1 MTDVNTNPFISPPNT
16 IWQQGAAIHPIPTR
30 CHAMMLAMQ
39 DIAAAKGNV
48 DVADLKNAGFA
59 DDEIATYGEKA
70 ASLAQSFA
78 VKAVCKPKQN
88 LPQVPLIIAAS
99 EATPPQ
105 FDNIIN
111 NDKIGNLW
119 RNYCACV
126 AAFKLHPWY
135 PLRERCIAMLAQ
147 YLAAVNIGQAS
158 RAAIIRQVEA
168 HLRAIPLCQKV

>member
-1 MTDVNTNPFISPPNT
+1 MTDINTNPFISPPNT
-16 IWQQGAAIHPIPTR
+16 IWQQGAAIHPMNPR

-48 DVADLKNAGFA
+48 DVADLKNAGFG
-59 DDEIATYGEKA
+59 DDEIAAHNDKA
-70 ASLAQSFA
+70 AGLAQSYA
-78 VKAVCKPKQN
+78 VKAVCKPKLS
-88 LPQVPLIIAAS
+88 LPQVPFIIEAV

-111 NDKIGNLW
+111 NDKLGKFW
-119 RNYCACV
+119 RDYCACV
-126 AAFKLHPWY
+126 AAFKLHPWH

>member
-1 MTDVNTNPFISPPNT
+1 MPHSMTLQRSAAASTSFTHNPISP
-16 IWQQGAAIHPIPTR
+16 R
-30 CHAMMLAMQ
+30 CHAMMLVMQ
-39 DIAAAKGNV
+39 DIAAAQGNV

-59 DDEIATYGEKA
+59 DDEIAAYGDKA

-78 VKAVCKPKQN
+78 VKAVCKPKQS

-105 FDNIIN
+105 FVNIIN
-111 NDKIGNLW
+111 NDKLANHW

-126 AAFKLHPWY
+126 AAFKLHPWH

-158 RAAIIRQVEA
+158 RAAIIHQVEA